1 MSLLTRL
8 ANRVWPRRL
17 ARDLEDEV
25 EFHLDMRASG
35 HVKSGMSADD
45 ATKKAHQQFG
55 DVETVVASMRKER
68 LAASPMLFATTGVLI
83 AGVLFWIAQ
92 QQLGGGDSELPKVRA
107 VSIFTDPNLPP
118 TGPPPPPP
126 PPPPRSGPGSQ
137 WFRFNR
143 QTNAFEPI
151 YKGPGTYS
159 PGRLLD
165 DEGRLIHDKAESR

>member
-25 EFHLDMRASG
+25 VFHIDMRAG
-35 HVKSGMSADD
+35 EHVKNGMSADD

-55 DVETVVASMRKER
+55 DVDTVVASMRQER
-68 LAASPMLFATTGVLI
+68 LASSPMLFATTAVLI
-83 AGVLFWIAQ
+83 AVVLLWIAQ
-92 QQLGGGDSELPKVRA
+92 HQLSGGDSELPQVRA
-107 VSIFTDPNLPP
+107 VSIFKDPNLPP
-118 TGPPPPPP
+118 TGSPPRPP
-126 PPPPRSGPGSQ
+126 PPPPRRELGPP

-143 QTNAFEPI
+143 QTNAYEPI
-151 YKGPGTYS
+151 EKGPGVYS

-165 DEGRLIHDKAESR
+165 DKGRLINDKAPD